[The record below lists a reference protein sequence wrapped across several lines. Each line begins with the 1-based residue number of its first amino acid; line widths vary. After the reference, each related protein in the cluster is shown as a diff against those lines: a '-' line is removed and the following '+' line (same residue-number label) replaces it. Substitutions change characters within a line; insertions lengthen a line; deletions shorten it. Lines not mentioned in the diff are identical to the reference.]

1 MDIVKTVGKDVWRY
15 FTVVS
20 PMWPSH
26 TQELPPAAP
35 KQIEFETPDVW
46 PKSKGNTALPIAFY
60 CIIFCSMSHFPESR
74 KIQAFLLQLFL
85 FVQASSLYEIK
96 WSFYFFY
103 QFSHAKSPHLHA
115 SESSSSQTFIKLLNL
130 YQNWRKHK
138 MLPPA
143 HSRGAVTFSVL
154 SLFLQLI
161 MAFPWICWGF

>member
-1 MDIVKTVGKDVWRY
+1 
-15 FTVVS
+15 
-20 PMWPSH
+20 MWPRH

-60 CIIFCSMSHFPESR
+60 CIIFCSLSHFPESR

-96 WSFYFFY
+96 IKLSMLSINF
-103 QFSHAKSPHLHA
+103 PMLNHLICMHQNPP
-115 SESSSSQTFIKLLNL
+115 SSQIFIKLLNL
-130 YQNWRKHK
+130 YQNWRKQK

-143 HSRGAVTFSVL
+143 HSRGTVTFSGL
-154 SLFLQLI
+154 CLFLQLI
-161 MAFPWICWGF
+161 TAFPWIC